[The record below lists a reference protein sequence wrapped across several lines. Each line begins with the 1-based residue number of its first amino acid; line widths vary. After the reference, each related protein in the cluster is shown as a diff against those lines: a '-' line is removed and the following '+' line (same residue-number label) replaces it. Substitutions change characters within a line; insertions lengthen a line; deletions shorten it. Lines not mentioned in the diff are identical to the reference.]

1 VSCAKE
7 LAQFD
12 LELAKW
18 GELRWRVVSGENLQV
33 VFLHGSQPQDRGDG
47 AGGLGLVVALLG
59 VAQQRQG
66 VGQAGQIE
74 QQELLQPLCLFKAVE
89 AERVSI
95 IHPWNDSTCARV
107 TAQGSSAAASA
118 SGSGECSARYRPS
131 WRQGRGPSP
140 DPLQR
145 LDHYREHP

>member
-1 VSCAKE
+1 VSCVKE

-12 LELAKW
+12 LDLAKW

-95 IHPWNDSTCARV
+95 ICAWNDSTSARV
-107 TAQGSSAAASA
+107 TGGRRQLRPRPGRASA
-118 SGSGECSARYRPS
+118 RRGTGRAGRRRAGSCTG
-131 WRQGRGPSP
+131 W
-140 DPLQR
+140 
-145 LDHYREHP
+145 